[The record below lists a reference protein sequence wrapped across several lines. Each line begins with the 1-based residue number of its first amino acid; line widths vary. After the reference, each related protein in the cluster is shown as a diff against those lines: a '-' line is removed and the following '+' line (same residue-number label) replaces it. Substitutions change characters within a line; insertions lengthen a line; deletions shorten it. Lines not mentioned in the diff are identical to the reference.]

1 MEDENQYSRT
11 GMVSPM
17 GTLTEPAKTL
27 VDFKTMQQFR
37 ELVAGLDMDVAGA
50 LRDWIYLQVHGQTFT
65 DLCTHAAKVKARK
78 LFGEGPNA
86 GRIRSEPAAPVQ
98 PAASQRVPEGAA
110 Q

>member
-1 MEDENQYSRT
+1 MDDDFQYSRT

-27 VDFKTMQQFR
+27 VDFNTMQQFR
-37 ELVAGLDMDVAGA
+37 ELVAGCDMDVAGA

-65 DLCTHAAKVKARK
+65 DLCVHAAKVKARK
-78 LFGEGPNA
+78 LFGEGPNEV
-86 GRIRSEPAAPVQ
+86 RIRSESATPAPVLR
-98 PAASQRVPEGAA
+98 PRVPEGAA